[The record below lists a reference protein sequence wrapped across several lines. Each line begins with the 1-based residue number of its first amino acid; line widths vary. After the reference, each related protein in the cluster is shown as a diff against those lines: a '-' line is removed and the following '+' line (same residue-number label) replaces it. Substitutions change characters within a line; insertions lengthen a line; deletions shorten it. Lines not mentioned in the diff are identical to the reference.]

1 LTYDFGVIVSR
12 PPLIEFAGAVH
23 HFMAREIDGMRFSGM
38 IEIERTDPR
47 VWVEEELIGEIEDP
61 FEAVKSRLHW
71 H

>member
-1 LTYDFGVIVSR
+1 LSLPVPFITSWR
-12 PPLIEFAGAVH
+12 A
-23 HFMAREIDGMRFSGM
+23 EIDGMRFSGM